1 MLRNDVSYPYPI
13 LRTDTGDFDNSVF
26 TDKFELKTVQNGY
39 ELTPK
44 FSVNNSYIEKLIEE
58 GKLKYAVS
66 IICKSTL
73 LREMRYVENDGT
85 PIFLAAETVHYQVN
99 YGGYIVAVQDIEDYI
114 DTDFSEGY
122 RGISF
127 KLSRGAV
134 VGIGNERH
142 FKALFEKDVI
152 NDASSIISVLGSD
165 QEKFMKVDLHC
176 EHINVILPTA
186 QCSMYKRCGGK
197 TQEYTILHSVVIIP
211 ALVEAISTMKK
222 EIAAMENG
230 EEDDS
235 LVERPWFITLS
246 QIIRKLAD
254 SMGEPEYILYDYPV
268 RTAQIIMGNNS
279 GAALKI
285 IEERL

>member
-1 MLRNDVSYPYPI
+1 M
-13 LRTDTGDFDNSVF
+13 
-26 TDKFELKTVQNGY
+26 
-39 ELTPK
+39 
-44 FSVNNSYIEKLIEE
+44 
-58 GKLKYAVS
+58 
-66 IICKSTL
+66 
-73 LREMRYVENDGT
+73 
-85 PIFLAAETVHYQVN
+85 
-99 YGGYIVAVQDIEDYI
+99 
-114 DTDFSEGY
+114 
-122 RGISF
+122 
-127 KLSRGAV
+127 
-134 VGIGNERH
+134 
-142 FKALFEKDVI
+142 FEKDVI

-197 TQEYTILHSVVIIP
+197 MQEYTILHSVVIIP